1 MSLLNNL
8 QFLIKIL
15 IKVLQFSSVATLI
28 INQPFI
34 ELLVFHVHSQLLE
47 FVWGE
52 QRIINTQIII
62 TLLIN
67 RNVFEIILLNK
78 TRTLLNFIVYNMMIT
93 K

>member
-15 IKVLQFSSVATLI
+15 IKVLQFSLVATLI
-28 INQPFI
+28 INQPFR

-52 QRIINTQIII
+52 QRIINTQIKI

-78 TRTLLNFIVYNMMIT
+78 TRTIC
-93 K
+93 